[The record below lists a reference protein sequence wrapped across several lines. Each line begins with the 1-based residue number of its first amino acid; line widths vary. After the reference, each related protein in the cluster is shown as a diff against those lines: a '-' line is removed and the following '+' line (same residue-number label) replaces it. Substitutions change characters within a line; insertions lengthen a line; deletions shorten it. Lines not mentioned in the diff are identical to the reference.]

1 MNYILEIESLL
12 GIKKHYPQERLDMA
26 LYDSLVADN
35 QHKAIR
41 YLRADGTVV
50 VEHNNL

>member
-1 MNYILEIESLL
+1 
-12 GIKKHYPQERLDMA
+12 
-26 LYDSLVADN
+26 LVADN

-50 VEHNNL
+50 AEHNNL